1 MTRPGGKYFIGACG
15 TVSCTVSAVRNSTG
29 IEETYNDL
37 IKGGTKDEWVA
48 SYAREIGRCTNGI
61 DNEGFDDIS
70 YSIRE
75 KPSHSSPHK
84 ENNHFQNFPKSD
96 ERILLW
102 QFEEPAESFLQTTED
117 KSGLKSEALAS
128 ILGAIYILGPS
139 KKNLNNYYSLGD

>member
-1 MTRPGGKYFIGACG
+1 MSRLLITLLDDYHIGFFLLPNIF
-15 TVSCTVSAVRNSTG
+15 SK
-29 IEETYNDL
+29 
-37 IKGGTKDEWVA
+37 IKFQDQG
-48 SYAREIGRCTNGI
+48 SPNTNGI

-75 KPSHSSPHK
+75 KPSHSSPSK
-84 ENNHFQNFPKSD
+84 DNNNHFQNFPKSD

-128 ILGAIYILGPS
+128 ILGAIYLPMGTIIYFFDGISPS
-139 KKNLNNYYSLGD
+139 R